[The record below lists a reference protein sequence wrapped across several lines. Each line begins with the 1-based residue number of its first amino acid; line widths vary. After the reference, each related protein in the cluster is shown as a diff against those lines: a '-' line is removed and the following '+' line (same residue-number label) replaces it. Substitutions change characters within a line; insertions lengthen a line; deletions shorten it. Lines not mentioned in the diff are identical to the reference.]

1 MRKLLFATATALA
14 GIMTGPAVAAD
25 MPLKAE
31 TPFAERF
38 NWTSCYL
45 GGHLGGGF
53 AHKDITDPV
62 QLVQDSFLGAGST
75 NGITTVSPAPTGHQL
90 AGFSTYPTPR
100 TV

>member
-1 MRKLLFATATALA
+1 MKKLLFARVAALA
-14 GIMTGPAVAAD
+14 VTIAGPAFAAD
-25 MPLKAE
+25 MPLKSE
-31 TPFAERF
+31 TPFAARF

-75 NGITTVSPAPTGHQL
+75 NGITTVSPGPSGVVISASP
-90 AGFSTYPTPR
+90 PVR
-100 TV
+100 